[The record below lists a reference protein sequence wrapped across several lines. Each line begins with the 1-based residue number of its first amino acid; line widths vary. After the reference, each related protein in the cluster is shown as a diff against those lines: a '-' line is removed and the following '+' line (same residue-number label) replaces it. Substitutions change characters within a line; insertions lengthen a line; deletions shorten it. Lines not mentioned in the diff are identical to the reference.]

1 MSSKLQDIR
10 QLKAMTVAEADAI
23 FIEIARIKAQIE
35 KEEAALKKRLA
46 EATAAFQKK
55 TTNLFRAKESLEKE
69 LTAYIIA
76 NPERFEKPKK
86 HPVGAIGTYGI
97 TADKA
102 YVVIQDKEEIIDYAL
117 INDYDDIIRTE
128 RTPDKDAIL
137 RRFNSGEDIPG
148 AAVVP
153 AGNVAKMSFKKGY
166 AEQLEN
172 Y

>member
-46 EATAAFQKK
+46 DATAAFKDK
-55 TTNLFRAKESLEKE
+55 TVNLFLAKEALEKE

-86 HPVGAIGTYGI
+86 HPVGVIGTYGI
-97 TADKA
+97 TTDKA
-102 YVVIQDKEEIIDYAL
+102 YVVIQDKEEIIDYA
-117 INDYDDIIRTE
+117 IYNGYDDIIRTE